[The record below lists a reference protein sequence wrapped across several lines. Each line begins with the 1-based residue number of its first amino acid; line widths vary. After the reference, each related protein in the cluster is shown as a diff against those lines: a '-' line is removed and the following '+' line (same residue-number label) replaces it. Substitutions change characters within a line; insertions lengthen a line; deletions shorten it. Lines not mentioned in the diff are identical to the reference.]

1 MIVHE
6 KLEQKSLEWF
16 EVKWGKI
23 GGTLSKGLHTK
34 GDTLF
39 IDLLSQHIEEFEP
52 SDSWENEHTKRGN
65 DLEPFAIEYL
75 EKYTGYKFKQFG
87 WLQSEENE
95 LLGISPDGLIEDL
108 TIACEAKCFARKKH
122 TEILLTREI
131 PLDNIHQ
138 LVHYFTV
145 NPKLEELYFCA
156 FRPEAVTS
164 FVKRLTLNSEV
175 NIGTKAKPRMFT
187 IKEVVELSKSAA
199 DNLLDRIN
207 ISKGKLNF

>member
-6 KLEQKSLEWF
+6 KLDQKSLEWF

-75 EKYTGYKFKQFG
+75 EKYTGYKFRQFG

-108 TIACEAKCFARKKH
+108 TIACETKCFARKKH

>member
-1 MIVHE
+1 MIVHK
-6 KLEQKSLEWF
+6 KLDQKSLEWF

-156 FRPEAVTS
+156 FRPEAVAS

>member
-1 MIVHE
+1 MIVHK

-16 EVKWGKI
+16 EMKWGKI
-23 GGTLSKGLHTK
+23 GGTASKGLHVK

-52 SDSWENEHTKRGN
+52 SDSFENEHTQRGN

-75 EKYTGYKFKQFG
+75 EKYTGYKFEQFG

-108 TIACEAKCFARKKH
+108 TVACETKCFARKKH
-122 TEILLTREI
+122 TEILLNREI

-156 FRPEAVTS
+156 FRPESVKS
-164 FVKRLTLNSEV
+164 FVKVLTLDSIV
-175 NIGTKAKPRMFT
+175 NIGTKAKPRPFT
-187 IKEVVELSKSAA
+187 VKEVRDLSIDIAHEM
-199 DNLLDRIN
+199 LERIN
-207 ISKGKLNF
+207 ETKETLNF

>member
-6 KLEQKSLEWF
+6 KLDQKSLEWF

-108 TIACEAKCFARKKH
+108 TIACETKCFARKKH

-156 FRPEAVTS
+156 FRPESVNS
-164 FVKRLTLNSEV
+164 FIKRLTLNSEV

>member
-1 MIVHE
+1 MIVHK
-6 KLEQKSLEWF
+6 KLDQRSLEWF

-52 SDSWENEHTKRGN
+52 SDSFENEHTKRGN

-75 EKYTGYKFKQFG
+75 EKYTGYKFTKFG
-87 WLQSEENE
+87 WLQSERNE

-108 TIACEAKCFARKKH
+108 TIGCETKCFARKKH
-122 TEILLTREI
+122 TEILLSKEI

-145 NPKLEELYFCA
+145 NPKLKTLYFCA
-156 FRPEAVTS
+156 FRPESIKS
-164 FVKRLTLNSEV
+164 FVQELTLDSEV
-175 NIGTKAKPRMFT
+175 NIGTKAKPKMMK
-187 IKEVVELSKSAA
+187 IKEVRDLSIKFADELLVK
-199 DNLLDRIN
+199 I
-207 ISKGKLNF
+207 KETKQTLNF

>member
-1 MIVHE
+1 MIVYE
-6 KLEQKSLEWF
+6 KLDQKSLEWF

-52 SDSWENEHTKRGN
+52 SDSWENAHTKRGN

-75 EKYTGYKFKQFG
+75 EKYTGYKFNQFG

-95 LLGISPDGLIEDL
+95 LLGISPDGLIEDF
-108 TIACEAKCFARKKH
+108 TIACETKCFARKKH

-187 IKEVVELSKSAA
+187 IKEVVKLSKSAA

>member
-6 KLEQKSLEWF
+6 KLDQKSLEWF

-108 TIACEAKCFARKKH
+108 TIACETKCFARKKH

>member
-1 MIVHE
+1 MILHK
-6 KLEQKSLEWF
+6 KLDQMSLEWF

-52 SDSWENEHTKRGN
+52 SDSFENEHTKRGN

-75 EKYTGYKFKQFG
+75 EKYTGYKFTKFG

-95 LLGISPDGLIEDL
+95 LLGISPDGFTEDL
-108 TIACEAKCFARKKH
+108 TVACETKCFARKKH
-122 TEILLTREI
+122 TEILLSKEI

-145 NPKLEELYFCA
+145 NPKLKTLYFCA
-156 FRPEAVTS
+156 FRPESIKS
-164 FVKRLTLNSEV
+164 FVQELTLDSEV
-175 NIGTKAKPRMFT
+175 NIGTKAKPKMMK
-187 IKEVVELSKSAA
+187 IKEVRDLSIKFADELLVK
-199 DNLLDRIN
+199 I
-207 ISKGKLNF
+207 KETKQTLNF

>member
-1 MIVHE
+1 MIVYE
-6 KLEQKSLEWF
+6 KLDQKSLEWF
-16 EVKWGKI
+16 EIKWGKI

-75 EKYTGYKFKQFG
+75 EKYTGYKFNQFG

-108 TIACEAKCFARKKH
+108 TIACETKCFARKKH